1 MSSRTQR
8 LFNFFP
14 TVRAVGTG
22 VVGWNSNRRHSKHLA
37 KIFQPL
43 AESRP
48 RGIRNGFSQLSVSD
62 AALRVLILRV
72 ERSSQIF
79 LIVSQFTLIR
89 LSCTFLK
96 MAVFE
101 RFRLNFCLESV
112 LAFDL
117 TDKLTGFAVI
127 VPEKNDP

>member
-1 MSSRTQR
+1 M
-8 LFNFFP
+8 
-14 TVRAVGTG
+14 TVQKLAGHASPLTTAIVRSPGRRNEATG
-22 VVGWNSNRRHSKHLA
+22 R
-37 KIFQPL
+37 
-43 AESRP
+43 
-48 RGIRNGFSQLSVSD
+48 
-62 AALRVLILRV
+62 AALRVLMLRV
-72 ERSSQIF
+72 ESSSQIF
-79 LIVSQFTLIR
+79 LRVSQFTLIR